1 MPTSDTA
8 VDKATTPD
16 SSALAAITDTLN
28 FDPSSPDLNDEPQ
41 TWEEAQRSP
50 YAKQWH
56 TGYKEELTSL
66 KDMGVCELVPRSQVP
81 PGQKIQKG

>member
-8 VDKATTPD
+8 VDNSTTRD
-16 SSALAAITDTLN
+16 RSTLAAITDTLD

-50 YAKQWH
+50 YAEQWH

-66 KDMGVCELVPRSQVP
+66 KDMGVYELVPKSQVP
-81 PGQKIQKG
+81 LGQKI